1 MYNHTQPQGKC
12 LRNSTDATVVLL
24 IERNRDR
31 YRKWLVRRDS
41 LIWLWEIVT
50 VEGRCD
56 VSRCL
61 YLEEVR
67 TCQAESFSGLVR
79 EMEV

>member
-1 MYNHTQPQGKC
+1 MYNHTQPQEKC
-12 LRNSTDATVVLL
+12 LKNSTDATVVLL

-41 LIWLWEIVT
+41 LIWLWQIVT

-56 VSRCL
+56 GSIRKKLELSRQKVFL
-61 YLEEVR
+61 D
-67 TCQAESFSGLVR
+67 
-79 EMEV
+79 

>member
-1 MYNHTQPQGKC
+1 MYNHTQPQEKW

-41 LIWLWEIVT
+41 LTWLWEIVT
-50 VEGRCD
+50 VEARCD
-56 VSRCL
+56 ASIWKK
-61 YLEEVR
+61 LELARQKV
-67 TCQAESFSGLVR
+67 FLD
-79 EMEV
+79 